1 MSGTRKNQRKALVAL
16 ALGFATAAIFA
27 TTASAGLGTGP
38 IPGQYSA
45 DLEAEQA
52 MIQAPS
58 FSRITSAAD
67 LYAGQLE
74 PAQSNEISYL
84 SWGAT
89 ADDLGP
95 FKPQKA
101 ISYLSWGATGD
112 DRGPFVV
119 QRVETPYLSW
129 GATAADLSPFT
140 QQNLSG
146 EGVTPTNLARADRGG
161 SDAAVPA
168 FESKTVESATVSASS
183 GSVDRSDLALGFGLG
198 LILATACAIAL
209 AMTRDRQHNRMA
221 HS

>member
-101 ISYLSWGATGD
+101 I
-112 DRGPFVV
+112 
-119 QRVETPYLSW
+119 
-129 GATAADLSPFT
+129 
-140 QQNLSG
+140 
-146 EGVTPTNLARADRGG
+146 PT
-161 SDAAVPA
+161 
-168 FESKTVESATVSASS
+168 
-183 GSVDRSDLALGFGLG
+183 
-198 LILATACAIAL
+198 
-209 AMTRDRQHNRMA
+209 
-221 HS
+221 